1 MITDPR
7 AIEASELGL
16 VAVQRSDWPRAAAC
30 FLQAVQWAPGDVRNW
45 YNLGNAYMRDSRH
58 EQALQ
63 ACLRAI
69 RIDPK
74 YPNLQLLTGNAHA
87 ELSQYQAAVECY
99 LCAIELEARQ
109 MITHINLA
117 VAFERLNMHE
127 EACECYD
134 TAILLGA
141 DRSTVLSAIYYAAS
155 QACRWDLTS
164 DAQARFDQYLEEGG
178 ENRSAPFQALCMNT
192 TRAQQL
198 TSATA
203 YAKRN
208 FSDIVSLTGM
218 A

>member
-7 AIEASELGL
+7 AVEASELGL
-16 VAVQRSDWPRAAAC
+16 VAVQQSDWPRAAAC

-99 LCAIELEARQ
+99 LCAVEQEPRQ
-109 MITHINLA
+109 MIISINLA
-117 VAFERLNMHE
+117 VAFERMNMHE
-127 EACECYD
+127 EAYECYD
-134 TAILLGA
+134 TAIMLGA
-141 DRSTVLSAIYYAAS
+141 DRSTCLSAMYYTAS
-155 QACRWDLTS
+155 QACRWDLTA
-164 DAQARFDQYLEEGG
+164 DAQARFDQYLDEGG
-178 ENRSAPFQALCMNT
+178 ENRAAPFQLLTMDS
-192 TRAQQL
+192 TRVRQL
-198 TSATA
+198 EAARA
-203 YAKRN
+203 YAKQN
-208 FSDIVSLTGM
+208 FTKLQNPPVL
-218 A
+218 